1 MMNVRWQRGRTYLVI
16 GSLVFGMLFGAGNLV
31 FPVHLGQLAG
41 ANWGPAAAGFISSG
55 VLLPLL
61 ALLALSVTRSR
72 GLFDLA
78 RPVGDWFT
86 LVFLV
91 MVHATIGPLCATPRT
106 ATVPYAIGI
115 APALLAKMQSLG
127 LALFTGAFFL
137 VTYFFSVKSGR
148 VTEIIGKVLNPA
160 FLVMLLV
167 VFLLAFSRPMGKLS
181 TPHPTNDY
189 LTQPLANGFL
199 QGYNTMDALA
209 MLIFGVTVVAAVQ
222 QMGFDNRARSLA
234 TAKGGFIGILGIG
247 VLYLGL
253 IYLGTTSRNQF
264 ALATNGGTTLNQ
276 VAHYYLGAF
285 GNALLLTLATVTC
298 LTTAMGL
305 VIAFSQDF
313 HQRFPQISYKT
324 FLRLNCLLSFSI
336 ANLGLDQIV
345 TWSTPVLMFLYPL
358 AIVLICV
365 ALASPLFG
373 RAPVVYRWALGLTVI
388 PAFFALVGNVPL
400 ALQGWP
406 VSRLLTSWAEQH
418 LPLFATGF
426 AWLPFALVGTAIGLA
441 VRQYQRYNAGK

>member
-1 MMNVRWQRGRTYLVI
+1 MDERLRRARTYLVI

-41 ANWGPAAAGFISSG
+41 AHWGPAAAGFIASG

-61 ALLALSVTRSR
+61 AMLALSVTQSR

-78 RPVGDWFT
+78 RPVGDWFA
-86 LVFLV
+86 LVFLIL
-91 MVHATIGPLCATPRT
+91 VHATIGPLCATPRT

-115 APALLAKMQSLG
+115 APALPARVQPWG

-137 VTYFFSVKSGR
+137 LTYCFSAKSGK

-167 VFLLAFSRPMGKLS
+167 IFLLAFLRPLGKLS
-181 TPHPTNDY
+181 GPQPVEDY
-189 LTQPLANGFL
+189 LSQPFANGFL

-222 QMGFDNRARSLA
+222 QLGFNPRDRSLA
-234 TAKGGFIGILGIG
+234 TAKGGFIGILGVGI
-247 VLYLGL
+247 LYLGL

-264 ALATNGGTTLNQ
+264 ALAANGGTTLNQ
-276 VAHYYLGAF
+276 VAHYYLGTF

-313 HQRFPQISYKT
+313 HQRFPQVAYHT
-324 FLRLNCLLSFSI
+324 FLRWNCFLSFLI

-358 AIVLICV
+358 AIVLILV
-365 ALASPLFG
+365 ALASPLFE

-388 PAFFALVGNVPL
+388 PACFDLVGSLPPL
-400 ALQGWP
+400 FRQWGGCRW
-406 VSRLLTSWAEQH
+406 LTAWAGQH
-418 LPLFATGF
+418 LPLFTSGF
-426 AWLPFALVGTAIGLA
+426 AWLPFAVVGTVIGLA
-441 VRQYQRYNAGK
+441 AWRYQRYNAGK

>member
-1 MMNVRWQRGRTYLVI
+1 
-16 GSLVFGMLFGAGNLV
+16 
-31 FPVHLGQLAG
+31 
-41 ANWGPAAAGFISSG
+41 
-55 VLLPLL
+55 
-61 ALLALSVTRSR
+61 
-72 GLFDLA
+72 
-78 RPVGDWFT
+78 
-86 LVFLV
+86 
-91 MVHATIGPLCATPRT
+91 
-106 ATVPYAIGI
+106 
-115 APALLAKMQSLG
+115 
-127 LALFTGAFFL
+127 
-137 VTYFFSVKSGR
+137 
-148 VTEIIGKVLNPA
+148 
-160 FLVMLLV
+160 
-167 VFLLAFSRPMGKLS
+167 
-181 TPHPTNDY
+181 
-189 LTQPLANGFL
+189 
-199 QGYNTMDALA
+199 
-209 MLIFGVTVVAAVQ
+209 
-222 QMGFDNRARSLA
+222 MGFDNRARSLA

-298 LTTAMGL
+298 LTTAIGL

-388 PAFFALVGNVPL
+388 PAFFALVGNVPS